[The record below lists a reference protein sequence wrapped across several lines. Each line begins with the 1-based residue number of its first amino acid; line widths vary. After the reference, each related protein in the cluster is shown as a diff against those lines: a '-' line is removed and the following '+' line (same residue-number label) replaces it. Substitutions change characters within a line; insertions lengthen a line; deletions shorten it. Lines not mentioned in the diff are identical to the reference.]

1 MSEPVVL
8 ASGNS
13 KKIAELRPLLEP
25 LGVELIGLK
34 DLSEHGLADV
44 GEIIEDGDTFA
55 ANAAI
60 KARQAA
66 KKTGCWAIG
75 EDSGLCVDALKGAPG
90 VYSARFAGEPC
101 DDEANNAKLI
111 RKLEG
116 VPDEKRGAGYLCH
129 ITLAAPDGSVLAD
142 AEATCRGRIGHEPRG
157 DHGFGYDPYF
167 VIPEYHRTFAEL
179 GPAVKKALSHRGRAL
194 GIFLPQVAHALSM
207 RNR

>member
-8 ASGNS
+8 ASGNA
-13 KKIAELRPLLEP
+13 KKIAELRPLLEL

-34 DLSEHGLADV
+34 DLSAHGLADV
-44 GEIIEDGDTFA
+44 GEIIEDGDAFA

-66 KKTGCWAIG
+66 EKTGCWSIG

-90 VYSARFAGEPC
+90 VYSARYAGEPC
-101 DDEANNAKLI
+101 DDEANNTKLI
-111 RKLEG
+111 RELDG
-116 VPDEKRGAGYLCH
+116 VPDVKRGAGYLCH
-129 ITLAAPDGSVLAD
+129 ITLAAPDGTLLAD

-157 DHGFGYDPYF
+157 EHGFGYDPYF

-194 GIFLPQVAHALSM
+194 GLFLPQVAHALSM